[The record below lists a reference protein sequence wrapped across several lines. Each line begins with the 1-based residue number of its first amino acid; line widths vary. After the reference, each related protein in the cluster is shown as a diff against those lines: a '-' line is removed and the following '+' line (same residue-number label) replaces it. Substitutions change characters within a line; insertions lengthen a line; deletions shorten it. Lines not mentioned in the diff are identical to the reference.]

1 MGTPKNFFIGV
12 AGSAAFYVVQ
22 KSLDLLPTLWGAFA
36 AAVFGITC
44 FAAAAYLNRSI
55 PLESKNDIS
64 IMSDIDGEKS
74 VKAKIDGLKAAET
87 PHNIMTEVKSK
98 GNIELEIKDTE
109 FNVKSK

>member
-1 MGTPKNFFIGV
+1 
-12 AGSAAFYVVQ
+12 
-22 KSLDLLPTLWGAFA
+22 
-36 AAVFGITC
+36 
-44 FAAAAYLNRSI
+44 
-55 PLESKNDIS
+55 
-64 IMSDIDGEKS
+64 MSDIDGEKS